1 MPNSFK
7 TGEER
12 LGRAGPLMKQPMF
25 GYHDTTIYIIC
36 FVQTFDYLFRVY
48 YIIYIYIHT
57 YVREK
62 GLMGQLSIS

>member
-1 MPNSFK
+1 
-7 TGEER
+7 
-12 LGRAGPLMKQPMF
+12 MKQPMF